1 MYSDMFCSAIIVAGG
16 SGKRMGKPIAKQYL
30 ELCGEPIIKRT
41 VDVFLNSGAIDEVIL
56 VVPEGDVDK
65 CREIFDTADK
75 IKITAGG
82 KERYNSVYNGVTAV
96 NDSCNIILIHD
107 GVRPFVTE
115 SIINSSIGNAVK
127 YGASIAAVK
136 SKDTVKICDENG
148 FVVSTPLRENVY
160 SVQTP
165 QTFKREIIEKSFE
178 KAFESRVFGTDDA
191 TLAENA
197 GYRVFITEGSYE
209 NIKITTPED
218 LIIGEKILESR
229 MEA

>member
-1 MYSDMFCSAIIVAGG
+1 M
-16 SGKRMGKPIAKQYL
+16 
-30 ELCGEPIIKRT
+30 
-41 VDVFLNSGAIDEVIL
+41 
-56 VVPEGDVDK
+56 
-65 CREIFDTADK
+65 
-75 IKITAGG
+75 
-82 KERYNSVYNGVTAV
+82 
-96 NDSCNIILIHD
+96 IHD

-178 KAFESRVFGTDDA
+178 KAFESGVFGTDDA